1 MCRCRTHPG
10 RWTRVSDGGRQVGS
24 PYTLVYRGHT
34 GLIGSMLLFYS
45 FEVVFQNMPLFTL
58 LLYFSKIFG
67 PYYPFHSPHPLFIS
81 SSFLKIEAAN
91 LMKLTKRA
99 LAMARMTSPHHLTDR
114 GPVSPRSPFCCYRT
128 SPFSR
133 KLLGALWR
141 MAEWIMKVQ
150 ADKLTPLPLLLPVPT
165 SGRSGTRTDE
175 FHVAKTVQS
184 SATSST
190 MGGPSS
196 LPIPSLIGH
205 TILPSSHLSRPTASS
220 DTYPTSPSSFL
231 GSGKSTS

>member
-1 MCRCRTHPG
+1 MIFQRLAELWMCRCRTHPG

-45 FEVVFQNMPLFTL
+45 FEVVIQNMPLFTL

-67 PYYPFHSPHPLFIS
+67 PYYPFHSPDPLFVS

-114 GPVSPRSPFCCYRT
+114 GPVSPRSLSAATVPLPSPASSLAHYGVWRSGSWRRKPT
-128 SPFSR
+128 SSHHCPCFSR
-133 KLLGALWR
+133 CQQVVDQGLG
-141 MAEWIMKVQ
+141 
-150 ADKLTPLPLLLPVPT
+150 PT
-165 SGRSGTRTDE
+165 SS
-175 FHVAKTVQS
+175 
-184 SATSST
+184 
-190 MGGPSS
+190 M
-196 LPIPSLIGH
+196 
-205 TILPSSHLSRPTASS
+205 
-220 DTYPTSPSSFL
+220 
-231 GSGKSTS
+231 

>member
-1 MCRCRTHPG
+1 
-10 RWTRVSDGGRQVGS
+10 
-24 PYTLVYRGHT
+24 
-34 GLIGSMLLFYS
+34 
-45 FEVVFQNMPLFTL
+45 
-58 LLYFSKIFG
+58 
-67 PYYPFHSPHPLFIS
+67 
-81 SSFLKIEAAN
+81 
-91 LMKLTKRA
+91 
-99 LAMARMTSPHHLTDR
+99 MARMTSPHHLTDR

-141 MAEWIMKVQ
+141 MAEWIMKAQ
-150 ADKLTPLPLLLPVPT
+150 ADKLTPLPFASP
-165 SGRSGTRTDE
+165 GTRTDE
-175 FHVAKTVQS
+175 FYVAKTVQS

-196 LPIPSLIGH
+196 LPIPSLTGH